1 MQATVT
7 KFMAWND
14 SWLVGIREVDTQ
26 HKHLVSLLNKLHEAM
41 VHGEGKQV
49 LGGILSELVNYTKAH
64 FAGEERLMRQHGYAE
79 YNAHKQEHDRL
90 AGQVVKFQQD
100 FTSGAAT
107 SSTSVEVLH
116 FLRNWLQHH
125 ICGTDKKYVPFLQS
139 KGVK

>member
-1 MQATVT
+1 MQATAT
-7 KFMAWND
+7 QFMAWND

-26 HKHLVSLLNKLHEAM
+26 HKHLVSLLNQLHEAM
-41 VHGEGKQV
+41 GGSEGKTQ

-90 AGQVVKFQQD
+90 TEQILKFEQTFLSD
-100 FTSGAAT
+100 GAT
-107 SSTSVEVLH
+107 VSSSVEVLH